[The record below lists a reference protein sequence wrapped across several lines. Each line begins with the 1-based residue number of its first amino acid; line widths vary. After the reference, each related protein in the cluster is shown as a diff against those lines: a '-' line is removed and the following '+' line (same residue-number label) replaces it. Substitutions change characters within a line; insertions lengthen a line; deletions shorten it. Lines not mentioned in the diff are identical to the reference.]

1 MLIEVQCDKF
11 IKNGQIREPIRF
23 HAGLNAVLGDDNG
36 SNSIG
41 KSTFLMI
48 LDFVFGGSD
57 YVKKCTDVQEN
68 VKAHTINFAF
78 EFDGEKYYFSRNTTE
93 YNKVIPC
100 DADYK
105 PLEDHAP
112 ITVQQYW
119 EFLCEHYGLT
129 AEGITWRSAVGRFIR
144 VYKRDTLDEER
155 PLRSSKDEKTAD
167 AIKNYMRL
175 FDRYAA
181 VEAQIK
187 QAAEAED
194 EKEAFRKTTQTYNHV
209 RAAKSEKERA
219 ENEERIIV
227 LEQSER
233 ELAENSN
240 QGLLDLDSMT
250 ARRLTEL
257 TEQLINYRR
266 QKARVQTQLNAIRR
280 DMTEQKKG
288 FKRTFTDLERFFPGE
303 EFRTLEDIERFHQK
317 LAKILADEFA
327 ETEKDLATTFVL
339 LNNEIVRIQEQIT
352 EIKNVPNVSQAI
364 LREFARITT
373 ELNNLREA
381 NQNYDE
387 LERLKKVAADYAET
401 RDAVIHDQLLAIES
415 AINQAMREISFAIL
429 KDATHLPPV
438 LRLEKLGKYTFN
450 TPNDGGTGAQ
460 YRGLITFDLANM
472 EVAPVPFVVHD
483 SVLLKNI
490 ERPVFSEIMRVYAS
504 MEAKRK
510 QVFLAYDTLD
520 SYGDET
526 RSLLE
531 ANAVLELSPGGNE
544 LFGWAWNKENQDETD
559 EKKERT
565 KNTVQ
570 LQPFM
575 ETLNRSRHTEAG
587 ASENERGQRS
597 FYR

>member
-11 IKNGQIREPIRF
+11 VKNGQIREPIRF

-68 VKAHTINFAF
+68 VKTHTINFAF
-78 EFDGEKYYFSRNTTE
+78 DFDGQKYYFSRNTTE

-339 LNNEIVRIQEQIT
+339 LNNEIVRTQEQIT

-504 MEAKRK
+504 MEAKGK

-559 EKKERT
+559 E
-565 KNTVQ
+565 
-570 LQPFM
+570 
-575 ETLNRSRHTEAG
+575 
-587 ASENERGQRS
+587 
-597 FYR
+597 

>member
-401 RDAVIHDQLLAIES
+401 RDAVIHDQLLSIES

-504 MEAKRK
+504 MEAKGK

-559 EKKERT
+559 E
-565 KNTVQ
+565 
-570 LQPFM
+570 
-575 ETLNRSRHTEAG
+575 
-587 ASENERGQRS
+587 
-597 FYR
+597 